1 MAEAQV
7 NKPTGVIKCDDL
19 VCDQRILLG
28 GSIVSKDPTK
38 PIVISGNTSMT
49 TLEVT
54 GALSAGAST
63 LSSLTVTGATQ
74 LNTLA
79 ASGASSLS
87 SLGVSGASTLNT
99 LGVSGASTLAAVSAT
114 SAVVSGTTTL
124 ASFPLYSNITFRQ
137 SAVVV
142 ADKLAGNQSLVV
154 SDFPSNVAS
163 WTIARYEE
171 YRKMLA
177 SYMSGKFGPV
187 IGWKSALSTATV
199 GTPALGYTEPGYG
212 QILQTMNLVGD
223 NKNVNFAEY
232 ALSPFYELEVV
243 MRVGSGLIN
252 AALTKTDIVNSID
265 AVALGFEYPAVGSTA
280 GISFVFGSGIGGNN
294 LLRPLN
300 ALSRL
305 YQTGSWIDVPGTRLV
320 GDWETVLS
328 APTATSTAFKPAG
341 NVVKNSV
348 GDSLQWALDM
358 VNWLRNNGYNLNVG
372 DILFTGTLV
381 GVNAIDGTE
390 TLITGTSPNLSPL
403 GVTNISV
410 TPSSAGQQM
419 SLLL

>member
-124 ASFPLYSNITFRQ
+124 ASFPLYSNIGFRQ

-328 APTATSTAFKPAG
+328 APTATSTAFK
-341 NVVKNSV
+341 
-348 GDSLQWALDM
+348 
-358 VNWLRNNGYNLNVG
+358 
-372 DILFTGTLV
+372 
-381 GVNAIDGTE
+381 
-390 TLITGTSPNLSPL
+390 
-403 GVTNISV
+403 
-410 TPSSAGQQM
+410 
-419 SLLL
+419 